1 MYKKK
6 FIYYLN
12 DILLRLFFNLFK
24 MFLNFLIYY
33 VGSNMIKVSV
43 LVEKMFYLFKLKGLK
58 CFYYVLKVKCILKSI
73 RK

>member
-43 LVEKMFYLFKLKGLK
+43 LV
-58 CFYYVLKVKCILKSI
+58 
-73 RK
+73 